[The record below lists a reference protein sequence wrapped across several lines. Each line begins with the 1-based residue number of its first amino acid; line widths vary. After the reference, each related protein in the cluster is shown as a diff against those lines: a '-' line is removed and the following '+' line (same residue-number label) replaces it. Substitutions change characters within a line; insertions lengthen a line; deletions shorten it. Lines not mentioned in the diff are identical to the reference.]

1 MVLVLEELAVTSNY
15 SFYKINERLPHPW
28 GALLLLGSV
37 ETEFLVGRSTPPK
50 FLKSPIGAVALNGK
64 L

>member
-37 ETEFLVGRSTPPK
+37 ETEFLVGRSSPPK
-50 FLKSPIGAVALNGK
+50 F
-64 L
+64 

>member
-1 MVLVLEELAVTSNY
+1 MLWELVRSGVLEDLVVYLKLFLRSE
-15 SFYKINERLPHPW
+15 INKRLPHPW

-50 FLKSPIGAVALNGK
+50 F
-64 L
+64 